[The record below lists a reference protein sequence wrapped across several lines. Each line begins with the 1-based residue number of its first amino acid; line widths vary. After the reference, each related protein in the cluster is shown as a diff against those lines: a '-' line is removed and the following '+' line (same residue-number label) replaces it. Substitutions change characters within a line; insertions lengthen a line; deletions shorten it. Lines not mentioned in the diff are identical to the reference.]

1 MKTIQEENSSE
12 KMLHLKQL
20 ELNSLLE
27 LTQAI
32 NNNLPEDSLYKIFH
46 FTIRA
51 HMHINKLSLFVHE
64 NGWANKVEYGVSE
77 TLKSIILEEEMFT
90 FTTACAT
97 DSLDLPYYFHQFE
110 QVIPILHKK
119 TCLAYVFIGGEGVK
133 DQHNELLRFIET
145 FSNILLV
152 AIENKKFARARVQQE
167 VYRNELEIARK
178 VQSSL
183 FPKTLPNTD
192 KLKVHAT
199 YLPHQS
205 VGGDYFDFIP
215 ITDQQFLFCIAD
227 VSGKGVPAAIVM
239 SNFQASL
246 RVMVRQKMGLID
258 IISELNRLIYEN
270 MEGMN
275 FITSFMGVIDLN
287 SKLLVYVN
295 SGHNPPVI
303 TTNNQTQTLEKG
315 TTVLGAFEKLPFLN
329 IGTLKLYPE
338 TYIFCYTDG
347 LTETKNENGD
357 EIGADFVL
365 DYFKNYSFNDSSTV
379 HNDFISKIDNFRQD
393 IPYTD
398 DITLL
403 SLKVQ

>member
-1 MKTIQEENSSE
+1 
-12 KMLHLKQL
+12 MLHLKQL

-32 NNNLPEDSLYKIFH
+32 NNNLPEESLYKIFH

-64 NGWANKVEYGVSE
+64 GGWANKVEYGVSDS
-77 TLKSIILEEEMFT
+77 LKNITVDEGMFT
-90 FTTACAT
+90 FTMTSAVET
-97 DSLDLPYYFHQFE
+97 LDLPPYFNQFE
-110 QVIPILHKK
+110 KVIPILHKK
-119 TCLAYVFIGGEGVK
+119 ICLAYIFIGGVGIENEN
-133 DQHNELLRFIET
+133 NELLRFIET

-152 AIENKKFARARVQQE
+152 AIENKKFARSRVQQE
-167 VYRNELEIARK
+167 VYKNELEIARK

-183 FPKTLPNTD
+183 FPKTLPNSD
-192 KLKVHAT
+192 KLKVHAM

-215 ITDQQFLFCIAD
+215 ITEQQFLFCIAD

-270 MEGMN
+270 MQGMN
-275 FITSFMGVIDLN
+275 FITSFMGVVDLN

-295 SGHNPPVI
+295 SGHNPPLIACNGAV
-303 TTNNQTQTLEKG
+303 QTLEKG
-315 TTVLGAFEKLPFLN
+315 STVLGAFEKLPFLN
-329 IGTLKLYPE
+329 VGTMKLYPN

-347 LTETKNENGD
+347 LSEIKNLADE
-357 EIGADFVL
+357 EIGSEFIRDYFVL
-365 DYFKNYSFNDSSTV
+365 HYDKEAQV
-379 HNDFISKIDNFRQD
+379 IHEELIARIDDFRQN
-393 IPYTD
+393 IPYSD

-403 SLKVQ
+403 SLKIQ

>member
-1 MKTIQEENSSE
+1 MVSVNEENSAE
-12 KMLHLKQL
+12 RLLHLKQL

-51 HMHINKLSLFVHE
+51 HMHIRRLSLFVHD
-64 NGWANKVEYGVSE
+64 NGWANKVEYGVSD
-77 TLKSIILEEEMFT
+77 TLKNCTLDEDQFNFVLPSKVQKLE
-90 FTTACAT
+90 
-97 DSLDLPYYFHQFE
+97 LPTYFHQFE
-110 QVIPILHKK
+110 HVIPILHKR
-119 TCLAYVFIGGEGVK
+119 TCLAYVFVGGEEPLSEK
-133 DQHNELLRFIET
+133 SELLRFIET

-152 AIENKKFARARVQQE
+152 AIENKKFSRARVQQE
-167 VYRNELEIARK
+167 VYKNELEIARK

-183 FPKTLPNTD
+183 FPKSLPDNE
-192 KLKVHAT
+192 KLKVYAT

-205 VGGDYFDFIP
+205 VGGDYYDFIP

-270 MEGMN
+270 MQGMN
-275 FITSFMGVIDLN
+275 FITSFMGVVDLN
-287 SKLLVYVN
+287 SKLLVYIN
-295 SGHNPPVI
+295 SGHNPPII
-303 TTNNQTQTLEKG
+303 TTNNQTQILEKG

-329 IGTLKLYPE
+329 IGTIKIYPD

-347 LTETKNENGD
+347 LTEIKNPKGEELGD
-357 EIGADFVL
+357 EFIH
-365 DYFKNYSFNDSSTV
+365 DYFEKFTFHDANTV
-379 HNDFISKIDNFRQD
+379 HQSLIETMDTFRENN
-393 IPYTD
+393 PYAD

-403 SLKVQ
+403 SLKVY

>member
-1 MKTIQEENSSE
+1 MTSTKEENSTE
-12 KMLHLKQL
+12 KLLHLKQL

-51 HMHINKLSLFVHE
+51 HMLINKLSLFVHE
-64 NGWANKVEYGVSE
+64 NGWSNKVEYGVKESLKNI
-77 TLKSIILEEEMFT
+77 TLDEEIFT
-90 FTTACAT
+90 FNFPARVDT
-97 DSLDLPYYFHQFE
+97 LDLPPYFLQFE
-110 QVIPILHKK
+110 QVIPILHK
-119 TCLAYVFIGGEGVK
+119 TVCLAYIFVGGEGIHS
-133 DQHNELLRFIET
+133 QNNELLRFVET

-152 AIENKKFARARVQQE
+152 AIENKKFARSRVHQE

-183 FPKTLPNTD
+183 FPKTLPDTD
-192 KLKVHAT
+192 KLKVYAT

-287 SKLLVYVN
+287 SKLLVYIN
-295 SGHNPPVI
+295 SGHNPPII
-303 TTNNQTQTLEKG
+303 TTNNQTQILEKG

-329 IGTLKLYPE
+329 IGTLKIFPE

-347 LTETKNENGD
+347 LTETKNEKSE
-357 EIGADFVL
+357 EIGADFIL
-365 DYFKNYSFNDSSTV
+365 DYFKNYSFQDSATV
-379 HNDFISKIDNFRQD
+379 HNDFIAKIDEFRHSVA
-393 IPYTD
+393 YTD

-403 SLKVQ
+403 SLKIS